1 MQRPPKRKR
10 ICMRKTTLATQPRLS
25 GPCKEFKFSVMKKE
39 NVGPVM
45 LKEIFYHILKVSKDL
60 CGMQQKPI
68 SPVVVLEKQM
78 VIKKSHFRRYP
89 LRKEVTGQYTCDC
102 TTCSI
107 SFTQLSGSGN
117 SETCCEHYRSKQ
129 SSRRAVNRRSV

>member
-10 ICMRKTTLATQPRLS
+10 ICMRKTTLATQPLLS

-39 NVGPVM
+39 NI
-45 LKEIFYHILKVSKDL
+45 LLHFESFEIYKDL
-60 CGMQQKPI
+60 YGIQQKPI
-68 SPVVVLEKQM
+68 SPLVVVLEKQM

-89 LRKEVTGQYTCDC
+89 LRKEVRGQYTCDC